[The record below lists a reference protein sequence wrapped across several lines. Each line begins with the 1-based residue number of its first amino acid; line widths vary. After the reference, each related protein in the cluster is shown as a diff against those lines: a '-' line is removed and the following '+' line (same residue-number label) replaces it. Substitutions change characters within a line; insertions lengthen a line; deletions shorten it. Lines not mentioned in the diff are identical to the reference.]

1 MVEVEVP
8 LEVADHLVTVRTL
21 LLQRLAQ
28 VDPLHVETEVAAA
41 VRLVVALA
49 APVVQDLLVHGVDVL
64 VEQLLPLEH
73 LLTDAA
79 LEALPGPLVLG
90 SVALRVLEVS
100 PEVLGALPA
109 VGTGPDVL
117 LRVNPA
123 DVAVEGPLAGGGVA
137 EYLNENIS
145 REIIRTDLQ

>member
-1 MVEVEVP
+1 MNSLHVQS
-8 LEVADHLVTVRTL
+8 EVAT
-21 LLQRLAQ
+21 
-28 VDPLHVETEVAAA
+28 A
-41 VRLVVALA
+41 VGLVVALIT
-49 APVVQDLLVHGVDVL
+49 PVVEDLLVHGVDVL

-79 LEALPGPLVLG
+79 LEALPSPLVLG

-109 VGTGPDVL
+109 VGTGPDIL

-123 DVAVEGPLAGGGVA
+123 DMAVQGPLAGGVVA

>member
-1 MVEVEVP
+1 MP
-8 LEVADHLVTVRTL
+8 LEVAHHLITERTL

-28 VDPLHVETEVAAA
+28 VDPLHVETKVATA

-49 APVVQDLLVHGVDVL
+49 TPVVQDLLVHGVDVL

-90 SVALRVLEVS
+90 TVALRVLEVS
-100 PEVLGALPA
+100 PEVLGALPT

-117 LRVNPA
+117 LRVNAA
-123 DVAVEGPLAGGGVA
+123 DVAVQGPLAGGGVA
-137 EYLNENIS
+137 EQGIF
-145 REIIRTDLQ
+145 R